1 MNRTLSLNREAL
13 AELTT
18 DELLGIA
25 GAQDIGPTRAWSCPL
40 IECVNSRYIP
50 CTV

>member
-1 MNRTLSLNREAL
+1 MTRTLTLRSEPL
-13 AELTT
+13 AELTA
-18 DELLGIA
+18 DELGLVVG
-25 GAQDIGPTRAWSCPL
+25 GDHDTRVSGNTCPL